1 MGGEIQKIEVFLM
14 TISIILAAGEGTRM
28 KSSKPKV
35 LHNICGKPL
44 LSYVIDASRCAKVEN
59 NIVIVGHGGEKVID
73 SINDEDITFEKQPI
87 GEGVPYGTGFAVMQ
101 ARNYI
106 KDNSCVIIL
115 YGDTPLISGDTLNE
129 LVEYHNSSD
138 NACTVLTAEFEDPKG
153 YGRIIRD
160 EKGNIH
166 SIVEEKDATEE
177 EKRIKEINSG
187 MYCFKGE
194 YLKFALDRID
204 NKNAQGEYYITD
216 AVKIFKDEGLK
227 VGAYKI
233 EDSTEIFGI
242 NSRVQLAY
250 AEKLMRKRINEKH
263 MKNGVTLI
271 DPESTY
277 IGNDVKIGSDTIV
290 YPGAILEGNTVIGED
305 CIIGHN
311 TRIVNGKISNKV
323 EIQISTILDS
333 IVEDGT
339 KVGPYA
345 YLRPNSHVGKNVK
358 IGDFVEVKNANI
370 GDNSKASHLSY
381 IGDADV
387 GRNVNIGCGVVFVN
401 YNGKTKSR
409 TTVEDNAFIGSNSNL
424 VAPVVVKE
432 WGYIAAGSTIT
443 DKVDRGH
450 LAIARARQVCKAD
463 WVFKKDFTKDNK

>member
-1 MGGEIQKIEVFLM
+1 
-14 TISIILAAGEGTRM
+14 
-28 KSSKPKV
+28 
-35 LHNICGKPL
+35 
-44 LSYVIDASRCAKVEN
+44 
-59 NIVIVGHGGEKVID
+59 
-73 SINDEDITFEKQPI
+73 
-87 GEGVPYGTGFAVMQ
+87 
-101 ARNYI
+101 
-106 KDNSCVIIL
+106 
-115 YGDTPLISGDTLNE
+115 
-129 LVEYHNSSD
+129 
-138 NACTVLTAEFEDPKG
+138 
-153 YGRIIRD
+153 
-160 EKGNIH
+160 
-166 SIVEEKDATEE
+166 
-177 EKRIKEINSG
+177 
-187 MYCFKGE
+187 
-194 YLKFALDRID
+194 
-204 NKNAQGEYYITD
+204 
-216 AVKIFKDEGLK
+216 
-227 VGAYKI
+227 
-233 EDSTEIFGI
+233 
-242 NSRVQLAY
+242 SRVQLAY

-387 GRNVNIGCGVVFVN
+387 GRNV
-401 YNGKTKSR
+401 
-409 TTVEDNAFIGSNSNL
+409 
-424 VAPVVVKE
+424 
-432 WGYIAAGSTIT
+432 
-443 DKVDRGH
+443 
-450 LAIARARQVCKAD
+450 
-463 WVFKKDFTKDNK
+463 

>member
-1 MGGEIQKIEVFLM
+1 
-14 TISIILAAGEGTRM
+14 
-28 KSSKPKV
+28 
-35 LHNICGKPL
+35 
-44 LSYVIDASRCAKVEN
+44 
-59 NIVIVGHGGEKVID
+59 
-73 SINDEDITFEKQPI
+73 
-87 GEGVPYGTGFAVMQ
+87 
-101 ARNYI
+101 
-106 KDNSCVIIL
+106 
-115 YGDTPLISGDTLNE
+115 
-129 LVEYHNSSD
+129 
-138 NACTVLTAEFEDPKG
+138 
-153 YGRIIRD
+153 
-160 EKGNIH
+160 
-166 SIVEEKDATEE
+166 
-177 EKRIKEINSG
+177 
-187 MYCFKGE
+187 GE

-345 YLRPNSHVGKNVK
+345 YLRP
-358 IGDFVEVKNANI
+358 
-370 GDNSKASHLSY
+370 
-381 IGDADV
+381 
-387 GRNVNIGCGVVFVN
+387 
-401 YNGKTKSR
+401 
-409 TTVEDNAFIGSNSNL
+409 
-424 VAPVVVKE
+424 
-432 WGYIAAGSTIT
+432 
-443 DKVDRGH
+443 
-450 LAIARARQVCKAD
+450 
-463 WVFKKDFTKDNK
+463 